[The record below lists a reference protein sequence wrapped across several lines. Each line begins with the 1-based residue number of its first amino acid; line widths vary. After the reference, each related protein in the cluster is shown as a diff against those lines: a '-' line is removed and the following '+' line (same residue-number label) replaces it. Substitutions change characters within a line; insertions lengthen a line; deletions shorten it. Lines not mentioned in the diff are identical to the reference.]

1 MERFIRND
9 QYNEISNQTQ
19 ILLNGYS
26 TVNDLN
32 VLHAL
37 RGLVKDK
44 VTGLFTD
51 LTVSQEGMLEAIEAV
66 KDPEQAEDFL
76 SGLEPYVIPFPPL
89 TEAKLKKLFP
99 KVKKLKI
106 PDLLEL
112 NETNLSY
119 LGWNDYGQERKYLVI
134 EREGKLTG
142 LKGRFTPSNKKGICA
157 ICHSFSEI
165 GMFMSESKKS
175 QQGTYV
181 NRGNYVCQ
189 DSTVCNTRIK
199 GLERLND
206 FQERMKS

>member
-1 MERFIRND
+1 MEQFIRND
-9 QYNEISNQTQ
+9 QFNEITNQTH

-44 VTGLFTD
+44 VNGLFTD
-51 LTVSQEGMLEAIEAV
+51 LTRYQEEMLSKVEEV
-66 KDPEQAEDFL
+66 KDSEQAEDFL
-76 SGLEPYVIPFPPL
+76 SGLEAYVIPFPSM
-89 TEAKLKKLFP
+89 TDAKLKKLFP
-99 KVKKLKI
+99 KVKKLKM
-106 PDLLEL
+106 PDLSEVE
-112 NETNLSY
+112 ETNISY
-119 LGWNDYGQERKYLVI
+119 LGWNDYGQERKYLVV

-142 LKGRFTPSNKKGICA
+142 VKGRFTPSAKKGICA

-165 GMFMSESKKS
+165 GMFMSESRKS

-181 NRGNYVCQ
+181 NRGNYICQ
-189 DSTVCNTRIK
+189 DSMICNAQVK
-199 GLERLND
+199 SLERLYD

>member
-9 QYNEISNQTQ
+9 QYNEISNQAQ

-44 VTGLFTD
+44 VNGLFTD
-51 LTVSQEGMLEAIEAV
+51 LTVSQEEMLSKVEEV
-66 KDPEQAEDFL
+66 KDSEQAEDFL
-76 SGLEPYVIPFPPL
+76 LGLEPYILPFPPM

-99 KVKKLKI
+99 KVKKLKM
-106 PDLLEL
+106 PDLSEL
-112 NETNLSY
+112 NETNLTY
-119 LGWNDYGQERKYLVI
+119 LGWNDYGQERKYLVV
-134 EREGKLTG
+134 ERDGKLTG

-181 NRGNYVCQ
+181 NRGNYICQ
-189 DSTVCNTRIK
+189 DSVVCNTQVK
-199 GLERLND
+199 SLERLHD